1 MKIYTGVPGDSIG
14 TQSRGTRTAKGHLPC
29 CRGAIYGKRK
39 RSSAPHLPRG
49 IGFMRNFGYHIS
61 QSQFLRDLRARMQ
74 CALYACGISRKK
86 YHCKSTFVKQGG
98 AEYRTG
104 PKNRG

>member
-1 MKIYTGVPGDSIG
+1 MKIYTGVPGDSMG
-14 TQSRGTRTAKGHLPC
+14 TQSRGTRTAKGYLPC
-29 CRGAIYGKRK
+29 WRGAIYGRV
-39 RSSAPHLPRG
+39 SVLLPCG
-49 IGFMRNFGYHIS
+49 IGFMRNFGYSIW
-61 QSQFLRDLRARMQ
+61 QFLRDLSVLMQ

>member
-1 MKIYTGVPGDSIG
+1 MKIYTGVPGDSWA
-14 TQSRGTRTAKGHLPC
+14 SKAAERGRQRGICRAAEGRSTESASVLLPC
-29 CRGAIYGKRK
+29 
-39 RSSAPHLPRG
+39 G
-49 IGFMRNFGYHIS
+49 IGFMRNFDYSIW
-61 QSQFLRDLRARMQ
+61 QFLRDLSVLMQ

-86 YHCKSTFVKQGG
+86 YHCKSAFVKQGG

>member
-14 TQSRGTRTAKGHLPC
+14 TQSRGTRTAKRYLPR
-29 CRGAIYGKRK
+29 CRGAIYGKNK
-39 RSSAPHLPRG
+39 RSSALHLPRG
-49 IGFMRNFGYHIS
+49 IGFMRDFGYHIS
-61 QSQFLRDLRARMQ
+61 QFLRDLSVLMQ

-86 YHCKSTFVKQGG
+86 YHCKSAFVKQGG